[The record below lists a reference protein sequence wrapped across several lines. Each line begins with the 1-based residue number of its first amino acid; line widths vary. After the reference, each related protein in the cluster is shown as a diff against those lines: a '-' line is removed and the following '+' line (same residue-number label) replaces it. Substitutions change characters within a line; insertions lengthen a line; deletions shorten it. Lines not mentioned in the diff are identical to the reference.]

1 MTKLIKFIYNFMS
14 LFFLKKNIYKT
25 LGALVSIFLVGFSI
39 EKYES
44 SLDETQTEDIKKIES
59 IDAENLYAGGV
70 QKVFNSRCIACHGCY
85 ESPCQLNLQSY
96 EGLARG
102 VHRGDVFDR
111 ERSDEVPPTKL
122 YEDATTLEEWR
133 RLGFKDVIG
142 NKKQSVLLNALDLSQ
157 GRRPAPWSTYP
168 EVRQCINQSTPKL
181 QIRMQDKYL
190 AMPHNLPALESD
202 QIALIRN
209 WVEAGAPPPP
219 KESEVETHP
228 ERAKV
233 IHLWEKFLNRRG
245 YKYQLTSRYIYEHLF
260 LAHLYIKDHP
270 RLFYRMIRSKTPCQS
285 PQMISTR
292 TPNDDPGVDT
302 FYYCI
307 LKFNATIVNKN
318 HLPYEISVSKLNWI
332 KDLFIVSNWEVISG
346 SLPPYK
352 KLIPKHKLNLQDL
365 SKGILFPKENK
376 KDIEQNKFASNPFQV
391 FKNIPQESRY
401 RFLLED
407 AYYHIMTF
415 MKGTSCNGTLSVNA
429 VQDHFF
435 VLFMSPSAD
444 LKINTQGIL
453 DFHEFPGR
461 YGNDV
466 EDKKITSYVKQTETR
481 KLARRRRN
489 QNLVKEFPTGLPM
502 EVIWNGDRTPGD
514 KEQRDASN
522 HGSSESEKI
531 LTPNNRNAI
540 LTIFRHNDSA
550 SIVRGPLGDL
560 SKTAFVMDYSTF
572 ERMAYDLVINFD
584 AFGSFGHMIL
594 TRTYMNLIRSDA
606 EDNYLSFFPLRIRN
620 KLLDIWYNDRESE
633 VLWDKLREQKIL
645 DKLAQAILESA
656 EWTKLHKKF
665 LGDKEITAIPHNIPF
680 SLGIKDPRD
689 YHAVLMR
696 KILFE
701 HLGAEIIGPDDTL
714 NWKKLKTVRA
724 SNPTEALLSELT
736 QEVKDKKH
744 PYVYFFPE
752 LSFIV
757 LGETQTD
764 GKKDYKKFYSMIHNR
779 EFNSISLMIG
789 EEYHHTPEED
799 TLVLTPKVVGYYP
812 NQFFYIENNELAIKK
827 FVTSLS
833 QITNQ
838 KKYQSFLKTY
848 GIKRM
853 DPEMWKIY
861 DFIVD
866 QYHKDD
872 PIEAGYLDLS
882 RYNY

>member
-1 MTKLIKFIYNFMS
+1 MTKLIKLIYSFVS
-14 LFFLKKNIYKT
+14 VFFLKKNIYKT
-25 LGALVSIFLVGFSI
+25 LGTLVSIFLVGFSI

-44 SLDETQTEDIKKIES
+44 SLEEAPTELLPQRVELLDV
-59 IDAENLYAGGV
+59 DNLYSGGV
-70 QKVFNSRCIACHGCY
+70 QKIFNSRCIACHGCY

-102 VHRGDVFDR
+102 VHASDIFEWDR
-111 ERSDEVPPTKL
+111 SNEVPPTKL
-122 YEDATTLEEWR
+122 YEDASTLEQWR

-142 NKKQSVLLNALDLSQ
+142 NKSESVLLNALELSQ
-157 GRRPAPWSTYP
+157 GVRSAPRSTYP
-168 EVRQCINQSTPKL
+168 EVRQCINHSTPNLK
-181 QIRMQDKYL
+181 IRMQDKYL

-202 QIALIRN
+202 QIALIKK
-209 WVEAGAPPPP
+209 WVMAGAPAP
-219 KESEVETHP
+219 KTESLRESHP

-233 IHLWEKFLNRRG
+233 IHEWEDFLNTREYRH
-245 YKYQLTSRYIYEHLF
+245 QLTSRYIYEHLF
-260 LAHLYIKDHP
+260 LAHLYFKEHP
-270 RLFYRMIRSKTPCQS
+270 RQFYRIIRSKASCEN

-292 TPNDDPGVDT
+292 TPNDDPGT
-302 FYYCI
+302 LNFYYCI
-307 LKFNATIVNKN
+307 IKFNATIVNKN
-318 HLPYEISVSKLNWI
+318 HLPYEISLHKLNWI
-332 KDLFIVSNWEVISG
+332 KNLFIASHWEMSSG

-352 KLIPKHKLNLQDL
+352 KIISKPKLDLKNFSQL
-365 SKGILFPKENK
+365 SKESLFPKENE
-376 KDIEQNKFASNPFQV
+376 KDIAQNKLASNPFQV

-435 VLFMSPSAD
+435 VLFMDPAAD
-444 LKINTQGIL
+444 LKINTSSVL

-461 YGNDV
+461 YGREV
-466 EDKKITSYVKQTETR
+466 EDKKIISYFKQTETR
-481 KLARRRRN
+481 KLARHRRSE
-489 QNLVKEFPTGLPM
+489 NLLKEYPAGLPM
-502 EVIWNGDRTPGD
+502 DAIWDGDRTQKGHG
-514 KEQRDASN
+514 EEATSN
-522 HGSSESEKI
+522 KKVFTH
-531 LTPNNRNAI
+531 NNQNAI

-550 SIVRGPLGDL
+550 SVTRGPLGDL
-560 SKTAFVMDYSTF
+560 TKTAFVMDYSTF

-584 AFGSFGHMIL
+584 AFGSFGHMLL

-606 EDNYLSFFPLRIRN
+606 EDNYLIFFPLEVRN

-645 DKLAQAILESA
+645 DKLAQTILESA

-665 LGDKEITAIPHNIPF
+665 LGDKEITTIPNAIPF
-680 SLGIKDPRD
+680 SSALTDPRD
-689 YHAVLMR
+689 YHLELMK

-701 HLGAEIIGPDDTL
+701 HLGPEIIGPDDTL
-714 NWKKLKTVRA
+714 NWKKLKSV
-724 SNPTEALLSELT
+724 SQNDETEKILSELT

-744 PYVYFFPE
+744 PHVYFFPE
-752 LSFIV
+752 LSFVV
-757 LGETQTD
+757 LGETNPHGQRV
-764 GKKDYKKFYSMIHNR
+764 YKKFYSLIHNR

-812 NQFFYIENNELAIKK
+812 NQFFYVENTEKDIKK
-827 FVTSLS
+827 FVETIS

-838 KKYQSFLKTY
+838 KGYESFLNSY

-853 DPEMWKIY
+853 NPEMWKIY
-861 DFIVD
+861 DFVVE
-866 QYHKDD
+866 QYHRND
-872 PIEAGYLDLS
+872 PVESGYLDLS